1 MLKVE
6 KKVVEDNAN
15 LGKNTGVSLEELSKK
30 RATKVVSQPLGGVVV
45 SQYSI
50 KKHLEEKQEEVE
62 NQTNSGEQLPDNH
75 FSDIDLQVAWIAFL
89 KELFQENIVA
99 WSAINTFKLSKIG
112 ENQIEVKYS
121 SDTAKKEFETI
132 QIDFFS
138 RFKHKV
144 NNFQIEII
152 YREDITLKKGNLSK
166 KQIFEQLVEINPVLK
181 DLENLMKFDFN

>member
-1 MLKVE
+1 M
-6 KKVVEDNAN
+6 
-15 LGKNTGVSLEELSKK
+15 
-30 RATKVVSQPLGGVVV
+30 SQPLGGVVA
-45 SQYSI
+45 SKYSI
-50 KKHLEEKQEEVE
+50 KKHLEEKQKEVE

-132 QIDFFS
+132 QMDFFS

-144 NNFQIEII
+144 NNSQIEII

-166 KQIFEQLVEINPVLK
+166 KQVFEQLVEINPVLQ
-181 DLENLMKFDFN
+181 DLENLMRFDFN

>member
-15 LGKNTGVSLEELSKK
+15 LGKNTGVSLEE
-30 RATKVVSQPLGGVVV
+30 
-45 SQYSI
+45 
-50 KKHLEEKQEEVE
+50 
-62 NQTNSGEQLPDNH
+62 
-75 FSDIDLQVAWIAFL
+75 
-89 KELFQENIVA
+89 
-99 WSAINTFKLSKIG
+99 LSKIG

-166 KQIFEQLVEINPVLK
+166 KQIFEQLMEINPVLK
-181 DLENLMKFDFN
+181 ELENLMRFDFN

>member
-1 MLKVE
+1 M
-6 KKVVEDNAN
+6 
-15 LGKNTGVSLEELSKK
+15 
-30 RATKVVSQPLGGVVV
+30 SQPLGGVVA
-45 SQYSI
+45 SKYSI
-50 KKHLEEKQEEVE
+50 KKHLEEKQKEVE

-132 QIDFFS
+132 QMD

-166 KQIFEQLVEINPVLK
+166 KQVSEQLVEINPVLQ
-181 DLENLMKFDFN
+181 DLENLMRFDFN